1 MITVERTAPLLTVQD
16 RGRPGLLASGVTH
29 SGPLD
34 ALALDVANALVGNR
48 DDAAALEGCLGGA
61 TFRLDAAT
69 TFAVTGATVVAT
81 LNGTAI
87 DTYVAHHA
95 GAGDTF
101 AIERLERGAIWYF
114 AVRGGV
120 DVPLVLGSRST
131 HVAAGLGGLD
141 GGAIKTGRQIAVA
154 RPEARAAMRGA
165 MRGATPAALRA
176 SLDDAPIELC
186 PAPRAEAL
194 TGDEW
199 ETFCRD
205 TYTVS
210 HAVSRTG
217 YRLQG
222 PVIPSRLSADLP
234 SEPAC
239 AGAMQLPPEGQPI
252 VLMAD
257 HPTIGGYPIIGVVPA
272 HALGRLAQRAPGM
285 HVQFT
290 RMAAE
295 DALAA
300 RREQRNALSKWVAR
314 G

>member
-34 ALALDVANALVGNR
+34 ALALDVANALVGNAR
-48 DDAAALEGCLGGA
+48 EAAALEGCLGGA
-61 TFRLDAAT
+61 TFRFDDDT
-69 TFAVTGATVVAT
+69 VFAITGAAVVAT
-81 LNGTAI
+81 LNAAPFE
-87 DTYVAHHA
+87 TYVAHHA
-95 GAGDTF
+95 RAGDTV
-101 AIERLERGAIWYF
+101 AIERLKRGAIWYF

-120 DVPLVLGSRST
+120 DAPLVLGSRST
-131 HVAAGLGGLD
+131 LVSAGLGGI
-141 GGAIKTGRQIAVA
+141 GGTTIKNGRQLALTRLTA
-154 RPEARAAMRGA
+154 RDPMRDSA
-165 MRGATPAALRA
+165 PAELHAALD
-176 SLDDAPIELC
+176 DDAIPLC
-186 PAPRAEAL
+186 PAPRSDAL
-194 TGDEW
+194 TAEEW
-199 ETFCRD
+199 DTFCRS

-272 HALGRLAQRAPGM
+272 HALGRLAQRAPGRTVRFM
-285 HVQFT
+285 RVSV
-290 RMAAE
+290 E
-295 DALAA
+295 DALSA
-300 RREQRNALSKWVAR
+300 RRQERDALSKWVAR